1 MTFLSPAFLWL
12 FLVLLLMALYRRKR
26 KEDDIAFSTRSKL
39 IFLYFSLMMMIL
51 SMARPVLEEEPVKQE
66 YEGSEVVIALDLSY
80 SMQATDIEPTRFK
93 AAKELIKELIQTRV
107 HERFALLGFTT
118 NAIILSPLSSDAEL
132 LGHQLD
138 LIRPELVMTKGT
150 NMASVLELSTKLS
163 QVKAKS
169 LIIVGDGGERKDFSE
184 DIAYA
189 KEKGLSVSVLMMATA
204 SGARLK
210 DKSGAWIKDASDHL
224 VITSSNPRVKAL
236 SDATGGAYVKAG
248 ESAVSELSSWLDTRE
263 KRLSSADI
271 LMYKELFYYPLVLA
285 LIFFMLGVTTLHK
298 YFSKALLVVLA
309 LAGVNSQADMREFS
323 TQSAGDESYVEEKY
337 LKQLEHFK
345 QYALRSPE
353 DHYNLGNAYYQAGQY
368 EEAINTYKEIRSKD
382 AGLKAK
388 LFHNLGNAYIRLEM
402 YDEARKAFTN
412 SLIISYDQE
421 TDENL
426 MHISGFVK
434 DEGLQ
439 TGQQKGEKKN
449 ESKRVSDTSKKEGE
463 KKKSA
468 GSSNMKVSAQA
479 GAGSKMKGK
488 KVKNE
493 AQVQFNAKQSGLSYR
508 QYELINERKVHEEN
522 PW

>member
-1 MTFLSPAFLWL
+1 MTLLSPAFLWL
-12 FLVLLLMALYRRKR
+12 FLVLLLMILYRRNT
-26 KEDDIAFSTRSKL
+26 KEYDIASSTRSKL
-39 IFLYFSLMMMIL
+39 ILLYLSLVMMIFAL
-51 SMARPVLEEEPVKQE
+51 ARPVLEEAPIKQE
-66 YEGSEVVIALDLSY
+66 FKGSEVVIALDLSY
-80 SMQATDIEPTRFK
+80 SMQATDIEPTRFE
-93 AAKELIKELIQTRV
+93 AAKALIKELIKARV

-132 LGHQLD
+132 LGHQLE

-150 NMASVLELSTKLS
+150 NMASVLELATKLS
-163 QVKAKS
+163 QVKAKN
-169 LIIVGDGGERKDFSE
+169 LVIVGDGGERKDFSE

-189 KEKGLSVSVLMMATA
+189 KKNGLSISVLMTATA

-210 DKSGAWIKDASDHL
+210 DKNGVWIKDASDHL

-236 SDATGGAYVKAG
+236 SDATGGVYVKAE

-263 KRLSSADI
+263 KKLSSADL

-285 LIFFMLGVTTLHK
+285 LIFFILGVTTLHK
-298 YFSKALLVVLA
+298 HLRKALLVVLA
-309 LAGVNSQADMREFS
+309 LVGVNAEADMREFS

-337 LKQLEHFK
+337 LRQLEHFR

-368 EEAINTYKEIRSKD
+368 EEAINVYKEIRSRS
-382 AGLKAK
+382 AALKAK
-388 LFHNLGNAYIRLEM
+388 IFHNLGNAYVRLEM
-402 YDEARKAFTN
+402 FEEARRAYRS

-426 MHISGFVK
+426 LYISGFVK
-434 DEGLQ
+434 HEGLQ

-449 ESKRVSDTSKKEGE
+449 ESKRVSDSSKKEGE

-479 GAGSKMKGK
+479 GAGSKTKGK